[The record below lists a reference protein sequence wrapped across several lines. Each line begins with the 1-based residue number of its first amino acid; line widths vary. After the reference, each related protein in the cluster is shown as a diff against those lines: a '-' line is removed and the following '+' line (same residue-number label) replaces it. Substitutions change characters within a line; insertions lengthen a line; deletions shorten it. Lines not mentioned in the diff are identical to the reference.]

1 MDAIKTY
8 TYKSGA
14 VYEGTFDGNA
24 RSGRGH
30 WTHPQGEVYEGEY
43 KDNKQNGLGIYIFSE
58 TGKRYLGHWVAGQ
71 MSGEGLYFFN
81 RDRTAYYFGNYTKDK
96 KDGDGHYM
104 YETGVMTTQKWN
116 MGALVR
122 EEETS
127 PSEMVECMVSLKELV
142 DAVRAV
148 APKEMGE
155 IPPPSEVRTFQFP
168 SGATYTGQYF
178 GTKKHGRGYW
188 LHPEGD
194 SYEGQFDS
202 NHHSGWGV
210 YVIGRSGKK
219 YVGHW
224 SNGKMNGIGVYFFN
238 PQETEYYVGLYR
250 DDVKNGRGMYH
261 FAESGTSMVQ
271 MWENGVLR
279 QETEADKAAEKE
291 YEAAIRKIIGIVR
304 PYAPNYEP
312 VAFAS

>member
-14 VYEGTFDGNA
+14 VYEGTFDGNM

-30 WTHPQGEVYEGEY
+30 WTHPQGERYEGEY
-43 KDNKQNGLGIYIFSE
+43 KDNKQNGLGVYIFSE
-58 TGKRYLGHWVAGQ
+58 TGKKYLGNWEAGQ
-71 MSGEGLYFFN
+71 MNGEGLYFFN
-81 RDRTAYYFGNYTKDK
+81 LDCTAYYFGNYTKDK

-116 MGALVR
+116 MGALLK
-122 EEETS
+122 EEETP
-127 PSEMVECMVSLKELV
+127 PSEIVECAVKIKELM

-148 APKEMGE
+148 APKELGDM
-155 IPPPSEVRTFQFP
+155 PPPSEVRTFQFP

-194 SYEGQFDS
+194 SYEGQFDN

-224 SNGKMNGIGVYFFN
+224 RNGKMNGIGVYFFN

-261 FAESGTSMVQ
+261 FAESGASMVQ

-279 QETEADKAAEKE
+279 QEMEADKATEKA
-291 YEAAIRKIIGIVR
+291 YEAAIRRIVEVVK

-312 VAFAS
+312 VTFGF